1 MTLTEKQKELIEKLG
16 VRMEQIGIAPA
27 PARVSAL
34 LFVSDETELTFDD
47 IQHALNLSK
56 SSVSNA
62 INLLLTMGQIEY
74 VTRPGERKRYFRS
87 RVMNWQEN
95 MLNDIKER
103 LAFKDLM
110 MEVLEQRPDSTPEFN
125 RHLREMIRFME
136 YLFKEIERL
145 FENRPK

>member
-1 MTLTEKQKELIEKLG
+1 
-16 VRMEQIGIAPA
+16 MEQIGIAPA